1 MKTTTE
7 KGFRIKIREA
17 CKGVGS
23 YREEFEELIGRL
35 ASLYVRANLAR
46 DRWRA
51 EGSEFYVTQV
61 NKGGNEYYIK
71 HPLLTEIDNTEK
83 NILMLEKELG
93 LTPAAI
99 KRINEAA
106 IGKKKLPDDDPLV
119 AALGQLRLLK
129 TGTDQ

>member
-17 CKGVGS
+17 CRNVGS
-23 YREEFEELIGRL
+23 YRQDFEEIIGRL
-35 ASLYVRANLAR
+35 AELYVRANLAK
-46 DRWRA
+46 DQWRA

-71 HPLLTEIDNTEK
+71 HPLLTEIDNTER

-99 KRINEAA
+99 HRINEAA
-106 IGKKKLPDDDPLV
+106 LGKKPLPDDDPLV
-119 AALGQLRLLK
+119 AALGQLKVIK
-129 TGTDQ
+129 TG

>member
-17 CKGVGS
+17 CKNVGS
-23 YREEFEELIGRL
+23 YRPDFEEVISRL
-35 ASLYVRANLAR
+35 AELYVRANLAK
-46 DRWRA
+46 DQWREA
-51 EGSEFYVTQV
+51 GSEFYVTQI

-99 KRINEAA
+99 RKINEAA
-106 IGKKKLPDDDPLV
+106 LGKKKLPEDDPLA
-119 AALGQLRLLK
+119 AALGELKLLRN
-129 TGTDQ
+129 TGS